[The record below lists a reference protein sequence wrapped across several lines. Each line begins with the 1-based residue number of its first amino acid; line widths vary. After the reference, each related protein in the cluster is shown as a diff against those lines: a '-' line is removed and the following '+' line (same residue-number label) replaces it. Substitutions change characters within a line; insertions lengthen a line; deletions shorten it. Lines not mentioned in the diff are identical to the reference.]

1 MKFSELLQ
9 TTITNLVPYW
19 SIKLLQYL
27 GIGNEYNALITL
39 IFNQILKYIL
49 VLNEELCI
57 TIIITVFTLIISYKL
72 NFFNNIKI
80 FSKSTFVLNGVE
92 QQIQE
97 GYECKY
103 SDEIFALIEYLININ
118 NHKDIM
124 QISDIKTINNNS
136 NIKVIDNIY
145 LDVIR
150 EISQGNNLNNNQG
163 SRNVT
168 FKLTSYNKNIQNIQN
183 FLNDIV
189 KTYRNKHFS
198 EITLIGSEQNKTIQ
212 YPEYILAINFYILKI
227 KNIYFPKL
235 MCMNSYEFDGIGVC
249 TNNGDNNN
257 NNGNT
262 NSSTNTKNNND
273 KNIAKCSFCLDNITN
288 FKLDEEID
296 LSITRKNNHVYYT
309 LKSKTIKCK
318 DWLEKILN
326 IYEENKNCKFKNKL
340 VIYGSEKNNDYNN
353 DDKNRNK
360 IINYST
366 LMLALN
372 WHVIE
377 NLGHQKYE
385 YIEDDNLIY
394 NYILDSIGLLQID
407 DDLYLQVDKE
417 VNKRWHDNDRKH
429 NNNQNVKYAIYSNEK
444 NIRTSL
450 QQYLEKFNELNKKSN
465 KIYHFTYNG
474 FNNNTPLFNTR
485 LLSEKGTE
493 NELFETFDKM
503 YSEHSDILINDING
517 LNDISFYRNHGL
529 KRKKGYLFYGEPGC
543 GKTSSVVAMALE
555 GNRHIVEIS
564 FSLLKSNEDFEKIMS
579 LTSINNIQINNNNI
593 ILLFDEINYGF
604 EQITTN
610 NSAYK
615 KEENIDSINNL
626 VKVMSGEEI
635 TNKKQSKLTIG
646 TILSKLDG
654 ICNYNGLIIVATTNY
669 IDKLEPALYREMRLT
684 PIEFKKLRIIDCI
697 NIIKSYFN
705 INNNDKILETIVKD
719 RYITPAKLVL
729 LCSTYCKSK
738 NVDELYDLLK
748 NEFI

>member
-19 SIKLLQYL
+19 SINLLQYL

-39 IFNQILKYIL
+39 IFNQISKYIL

-57 TIIITVFTLIISYKL
+57 IIIVTVFTLIISYKL
-72 NFFNNIKI
+72 NFFSNIQI
-80 FSKSTFVLNGVE
+80 FSKNTFVLNGVE
-92 QQIQE
+92 QQTQE

-103 SDEIFALIEYLININ
+103 SDEIFALVDYLINVN
-118 NHKDIM
+118 NYKDIM
-124 QISDIKTINNNS
+124 QINDIKTINNNS
-136 NIKVIDNIY
+136 NIKVINSIY
-145 LDVIR
+145 LDVFR
-150 EISQGNNLNNNQG
+150 GSSHGNNQNNNEG

-168 FKLTSYNKNIQNIQN
+168 FKLTSYNKNIQD

-198 EITLIGSEQNKTIQ
+198 EMTLIGSEQNKTVQ

-235 MCMNSYEFDGIGVC
+235 ICMNSYEFDGIN
-249 TNNGDNNN
+249 TNNN
-257 NNGNT
+257 NNTNNNT
-262 NSSTNTKNNND
+262 NTSTNTNND
-273 KNIAKCSFCLDNITN
+273 KDKNTVKCSFCLDNVTN

-296 LSITRKNNHVYYT
+296 LSITRKNNLVYYT
-309 LKSKTIKCK
+309 LKSKTIQCK
-318 DWLEKILN
+318 DWLEKVLN

-353 DDKNRNK
+353 DNKNRNK
-360 IINYST
+360 IISYST

-385 YIEDDNLIY
+385 YVEDDNLIY

-407 DDLYLQVDKE
+407 DDLYLQVEKE
-417 VNKRWHDNDRKH
+417 INKRWYETDKKH
-429 NNNQNVKYAIYSNEK
+429 NNNQNVKYVIYSDEK

-450 QQYLEKFNELNKKSN
+450 EQYLKRFNELNKKSN
-465 KIYHFTYNG
+465 KLYHFTYNG
-474 FNNNTPLFNTR
+474 FNNDTPSFNTR

-503 YSEHSDILINDING
+503 HCEHSNVLINDING
-517 LNDISFYRNHGL
+517 LNDIEFYRKHGL

-555 GNRHIVEIS
+555 GDRHIIEIS

-579 LTSINNIQINNNNI
+579 LTTINNIQINNNNI

-604 EQITTN
+604 EQITTSN
-610 NSAYK
+610 NTNK
-615 KEENIDSINNL
+615 QEENNDSINNL
-626 VKVMSGEEI
+626 AKAMSGEEI

-646 TILSKLDG
+646 AVLSKLDG
-654 ICNYNGLIIVATTNY
+654 ICNYNGLIIVATTNH
-669 IDKLEPALYREMRLT
+669 IDKLEPALYRDMRLT

-697 NIIKSYFN
+697 NIIKSYFCVDNSDYSLEN
-705 INNNDKILETIVKD
+705 IIKD
-719 RYITPAKLVL
+719 RHITPARLVL
-729 LCSTYCKSK
+729 LCSTYCKSM
-738 NVDELYDLLK
+738 ELNDFYNLLK
-748 NEFI
+748 NEFN